1 MGVGHSNTHTGDITH
16 DFFSR
21 GSSNFANL
29 GLRRRLQQVRIRNAD
44 DVVQQQQ
51 PGSSSGSTAP
61 TYVAVA
67 TQQQQQ
73 QQFASVAAA
82 TAPRHL
88 QQQQQQFATAL
99 TTTPQ
104 QQPQQFAASTA
115 APQQPQFAASTAAP
129 ATAPQQPQLAA
140 SAAGVALPSSA
151 APVVIKTA
159 PAYEPPARLSAT
171 RPAAVAAAPQILQ
184 ARPATGLQQQAP
196 TGQGQQAKGLVLGT
210 VPGGAVPAASSGLV
224 TAAAATTTSARGWLG
239 PDNRAGRDPSH
250 AATVYGGYATI
261 LSGQIT
267 SMSGGGLKKGA
278 KPAGGLVEF
287 VAEFAD
293 AELLSA
299 ADAAVLSRDIPFVQ
313 DKEYVWVLGG
323 QHMS

>member
-1 MGVGHSNTHTGDITH
+1 MLVSHTGDITH

-21 GSSNFANL
+21 GSSNFGTM

-44 DVVQQQQ
+44 DDVQQQP
-51 PGSSSGSTAP
+51 PGSSGSTAP

-73 QQFASVAAA
+73 FVSVVAA

-88 QQQQQQFATAL
+88 QQQQFAAAL

-115 APQQPQFAASTAAP
+115 APQQQQVQQPQQFAATTAP
-129 ATAPQQPQLAA
+129 APARL
-140 SAAGVALPSSA
+140 AAGVALPSPA
-151 APVVIKTA
+151 GPVVIKTA
-159 PAYEPPARLSAT
+159 PAYESPAHLSAA
-171 RPAAVAAAPQILQ
+171 RPAAVVATPQVSQ
-184 ARPATGLQQQAP
+184 ARAATGLQQAP
-196 TGQGQQAKGLVLGT
+196 RQPQQAKGLVLG
-210 VPGGAVPAASSGLV
+210 AAPAASSGLV
-224 TAAAATTTSARGWLG
+224 MAAAAATASPSGWLG
-239 PDNRAGRDPSH
+239 PDNRAARDPSH

-267 SMSGGGLKKGA
+267 SVSGGGLKKGA
-278 KPAGGLVEF
+278 KAAGGLVEF
-287 VAEFAD
+287 VAEFED